1 LPTVAELAQQELSRR
16 YSLQGRTQVAPRVQ
30 TMQNARPTVRSALS
44 NLMRDAV
51 DATGLEGGYRQGLLN
66 AAGGVETAVD
76 FLPVVG
82 DALAV
87 EDASRA
93 YGQGD
98 MVGAGINMMGVVPV
112 FGDVA
117 AKGAR
122 SALRVRPP
130 SDNITNVRNANFQY
144 PKTIGDETVNINS
157 ITGNLRVD
165 QQEQNRIN
173 RLADQISSPE
183 GYISRIIVDQNNNVI
198 EGQHRLEALRQL
210 GAKEVPVYKIEE
222 LADTMPVRKMEEAI
236 NTVGNIHSDHV
247 NQIMQY
253 ALDNI
258 AEEGVQGARN
268 FDFGNFQK
276 YYDAALN
283 AVEDGESAFVGDVA
297 AKGAKTARSALRN
310 VIPVGHASP
319 HRFEQFSMDKIGTGE
334 GAQVYGHGLYFA
346 ENPTVVDEYFKQ
358 FNSPVLRFK
367 EKNVDTPYTA
377 ELRDRFKD
385 VYEGLIDD
393 DLTQQWKLNVLDAA
407 SDAGLNTDEVADKLD
422 VLIKNVFAGSE
433 TVRDFSFMK
442 WDKLGIDPNE
452 VYDLANNQL
461 SLDNVL
467 GGISQAKTMDDL
479 QYVVESYS
487 PDEMRLYKNL
497 VEPELAEI
505 RDSASR
511 YDVNLN
517 VSPEELLD
525 WDAPLSEQSE
535 KVQNAL
541 GRNDKWTTG
550 QSLYHLKSGAID
562 DQLNEKSGELYDFI
576 QSHPKFNA
584 EKRNFSSGEVISS
597 WLNSKG
603 VSGIKY
609 YDGFSRNAKEGTR
622 NYVIFDDSLI
632 DTKRVNDQ
640 LTPSWMN
647 PEARM
652 QRAQDLGFDTD
663 NVFYHGTSSDF
674 AELQPSSVGDLGG
687 GVYVTPNPEKA
698 SGYAAV
704 RKFMK
709 RQTNNAGPN
718 VLPLRV
724 KSNLNYLDLEGSSI
738 MPFDEARIQSLKD
751 QGYEGIRQFD
761 ADGNVIQMNVFDPK
775 NIRSTN
781 AEFDPTKADS
791 ADLLSSVGATSALR
805 GIV

>member
-82 DALAV
+82 DVLGL

-112 FGDVA
+112 
-117 AKGAR
+117 
-122 SALRVRPP
+122 
-130 SDNITNVRNANFQY
+130 
-144 PKTIGDETVNINS
+144 
-157 ITGNLRVD
+157 
-165 QQEQNRIN
+165 
-173 RLADQISSPE
+173 
-183 GYISRIIVDQNNNVI
+183 
-198 EGQHRLEALRQL
+198 
-210 GAKEVPVYKIEE
+210 
-222 LADTMPVRKMEEAI
+222 
-236 NTVGNIHSDHV
+236 
-247 NQIMQY
+247 
-253 ALDNI
+253 
-258 AEEGVQGARN
+258 
-268 FDFGNFQK
+268 
-276 YYDAALN
+276 
-283 AVEDGESAFVGDVA
+283 VGDVA
-297 AKGAKTARSALRN
+297 AKGAKSALRGIN
-310 VIPVGHASP
+310 AYHGSP
-319 HRFEQFSMDKIGTGE
+319 YEFEQFSMDKIGAGR
-334 GAQVYGHGLYFA
+334 GLQAYGHGIYFSESSDIA
-346 ENPTVVDEYFKQ
+346 
-358 FNSPVLRFK
+358 R
-367 EKNVDTPYTA
+367 PYS
-377 ELRDRFKD
+377 ER
-385 VYEGLIDD
+385 IDD
-393 DLTQQWKLNVLDAA
+393 QGYMYNA
-407 SDAGLNTDEVADKLD
+407 
-422 VLIKNVFAGSE
+422 
-433 TVRDFSFMK
+433 
-442 WDKLGIDPNE
+442 
-452 VYDLANNQL
+452 
-461 SLDNVL
+461 
-467 GGISQAKTMDDL
+467 
-479 QYVVESYS
+479 
-487 PDEMRLYKNL
+487 
-497 VEPELAEI
+497 
-505 RDSASR
+505 
-511 YDVNLN
+511 NLN
-517 VSPEELLD
+517 VGAEDLLD
-525 WDAPLSEQSE
+525 LDAPLSQQPK
-535 KVQNAL
+535 KVQDMWQKFAKSRQGKASAKEN
-541 GRNDKWTTG
+541 GIEDIRNLVPRYGNEITG
-550 QSLYHLKSGAID
+550 EDIRLAI
-562 DQLNEKSGELYDFI
+562 YDG
-576 QSHPKFNA
+576 QPVNFNHDY
-584 EKRNFSSGEVISS
+584 SSNIAPQENKMTSEY
-597 WLNSKG
+597 LQKQ
-603 VSGIKY
+603 GIKGIRY
-609 YDGFSRNAKEGTR
+609 LNGKYRGAGDGPI

-652 QRAQDLGFDTD
+652 QRAQDIGFDTD

>member
-82 DALAV
+82 DVLGL

-112 FGDVA
+112 F
-117 AKGAR
+117 
-122 SALRVRPP
+122 
-130 SDNITNVRNANFQY
+130 
-144 PKTIGDETVNINS
+144 
-157 ITGNLRVD
+157 
-165 QQEQNRIN
+165 
-173 RLADQISSPE
+173 
-183 GYISRIIVDQNNNVI
+183 
-198 EGQHRLEALRQL
+198 
-210 GAKEVPVYKIEE
+210 
-222 LADTMPVRKMEEAI
+222 
-236 NTVGNIHSDHV
+236 
-247 NQIMQY
+247 
-253 ALDNI
+253 
-258 AEEGVQGARN
+258 
-268 FDFGNFQK
+268 
-276 YYDAALN
+276 
-283 AVEDGESAFVGDVA
+283 GDVA

-461 SLDNVL
+461 LLDNVL

-550 QSLYHLKSGAID
+550 ASFYHLKSGAID
-562 DQLNEKSGELYDFI
+562 DQLTEKSGELYDFI

-584 EKRNFSSGEVISS
+584 EKRNFSSREVISS

-622 NYVIFDDSLI
+622 NYVMFDDSLI

-674 AELQPSSVGDLGG
+674 AELQPSTVGDLGG

-775 NIRSTN
+775 NIRSIN

>member
-1 LPTVAELAQQELSRR
+1 MPTVAELAQQELDRR
-16 YSLQGRTQVAPRVQ
+16 YSLQGRTQVATRPQ
-30 TMQNARPTVRSALS
+30 TMQNVRPTIRSALS

-66 AAGGVETAVD
+66 AAGDVESAVD

-82 DALAV
+82 DAIAV
-87 EDASRA
+87 DDAARA

-98 MVGAGINMMGVVPV
+98 MLGAGINMMSVVPV
-112 FGDVA
+112 
-117 AKGAR
+117 
-122 SALRVRPP
+122 
-130 SDNITNVRNANFQY
+130 
-144 PKTIGDETVNINS
+144 
-157 ITGNLRVD
+157 
-165 QQEQNRIN
+165 
-173 RLADQISSPE
+173 
-183 GYISRIIVDQNNNVI
+183 
-198 EGQHRLEALRQL
+198 
-210 GAKEVPVYKIEE
+210 
-222 LADTMPVRKMEEAI
+222 
-236 NTVGNIHSDHV
+236 
-247 NQIMQY
+247 
-253 ALDNI
+253 
-258 AEEGVQGARN
+258 
-268 FDFGNFQK
+268 
-276 YYDAALN
+276 
-283 AVEDGESAFVGDVA
+283 VGDVA

-319 HRFEQFSMDKIGTGE
+319 HRFEKFSMDKIGTGE

-346 ENPTVVDEYFKQ
+346 ENPTVVDEYFNQ

-377 ELRDRFKD
+377 ELRDRFKN
-385 VYEGLIDD
+385 VYEGLIDYKGAKDWKENLLDLADEKGLDVDEVD
-393 DLTQQWKLNVLDAA
+393 DKLNVLF
-407 SDAGLNTDEVADKLD
+407 
-422 VLIKNVFAGSE
+422 KNVFEGTE
-433 TVRDFSFMK
+433 TPLDFAAI
-442 WDKLGIDPNE
+442 DEYGLGIDLNE
-452 VYDLANNQL
+452 IYDLAGNQTK
-461 SLDNVL
+461 LDNIL
-467 GGISQAKTMDDL
+467 GGISQAKTMNEL
-479 QYVVESYS
+479 EYVVEGFS
-487 PDEMRLYKNL
+487 PDEKQLYTTL
-497 VEPELAEI
+497 VKPELQEI
-505 RDSASR
+505 SDAASR
-511 YDVNLN
+511 YDVNLS

-525 WDAPLSEQSE
+525 WDAPYSKQPE
-535 KVQNAL
+535 KVKKVLDDILTINGVESYIPKDTGSKVYL
-541 GRNDKWTTG
+541 GVGD
-550 QSLYHLKSGAID
+550 SADLKGSDIYRIITDQMGRSPASASQELSASGV
-562 DQLNEKSGELYDFI
+562 K
-576 QSHPKFNA
+576 
-584 EKRNFSSGEVISS
+584 
-597 WLNSKG
+597 
-603 VSGIKY
+603 GIKY
-609 YDGFSRNAKEGTR
+609 FDGMSRNRGEGTS
-622 NYVIFDDSLI
+622 NYVMFDDTLI

-674 AELQPSSVGDLGG
+674 AELQPSTVGDLGG

-761 ADGNVIQMNVFDPK
+761 ADGNVIQMNIFDPK

-791 ADLLSSVGATSALR
+791 ADLLSSVGTTSALR
-805 GIV
+805 GIA

>member
-82 DALAV
+82 DVLGL

-112 FGDVA
+112 
-117 AKGAR
+117 
-122 SALRVRPP
+122 
-130 SDNITNVRNANFQY
+130 
-144 PKTIGDETVNINS
+144 
-157 ITGNLRVD
+157 
-165 QQEQNRIN
+165 
-173 RLADQISSPE
+173 
-183 GYISRIIVDQNNNVI
+183 
-198 EGQHRLEALRQL
+198 
-210 GAKEVPVYKIEE
+210 
-222 LADTMPVRKMEEAI
+222 
-236 NTVGNIHSDHV
+236 
-247 NQIMQY
+247 
-253 ALDNI
+253 
-258 AEEGVQGARN
+258 
-268 FDFGNFQK
+268 
-276 YYDAALN
+276 
-283 AVEDGESAFVGDVA
+283 VGDVA

-461 SLDNVL
+461 LLDNVL

-525 WDAPLSEQSE
+525 WDAPYSKQPE
-535 KVQNAL
+535 KVKKVLDDILTLSGVESYIPKDTGSKVYLGVADSADLRGRDIYRIITDQMGRSPASASQELNA
-541 GRNDKWTTG
+541 
-550 QSLYHLKSGAID
+550 SGV
-562 DQLNEKSGELYDFI
+562 K
-576 QSHPKFNA
+576 
-584 EKRNFSSGEVISS
+584 
-597 WLNSKG
+597 
-603 VSGIKY
+603 GIKY
-609 YDGFSRNAKEGTR
+609 FDGMSRNRGAGTS
-622 NYVIFDDSLI
+622 NYVMFDDTLI
-632 DTKRVNDQ
+632 NTKRVNDQ

-652 QRAQDLGFDTD
+652 QRAQDLGFEEDIYYKGMYPYDYTKESGD
-663 NVFYHGTSSDF
+663 YRGPEITEINRPEPFPAFNKGEEGVDIAGFLTKDPEVANRF
-674 AELQPSSVGDLGG
+674 AGSAGGGAVYPLRYRRGEVYTIDANGRNAGDLQFG
-687 GVYVTPNPEKA
+687 E
-698 SGYAAV
+698 SGQEFRDAV
-704 RKFMK
+704 RS
-709 RQTNNAGPN
+709 G
-718 VLPLRV
+718 
-724 KSNLNYLDLEGSSI
+724 NYDTIEIINTADEGDITISTK
-738 MPFDEARIQSLKD
+738 PE
-751 QGYEGIRQFD
+751 
-761 ADGNVIQMNVFDPK
+761 
-775 NIRSTN
+775 NIRSIN

-791 ADLLSSVGATSALR
+791 TDLLSSVGATSALR

>member
-609 YDGFSRNAKEGTR
+609 YDGFSRNARRRHK
-622 NYVIFDDSLI
+622 
-632 DTKRVNDQ
+632 K
-640 LTPSWMN
+640 
-647 PEARM
+647 
-652 QRAQDLGFDTD
+652 
-663 NVFYHGTSSDF
+663 
-674 AELQPSSVGDLGG
+674 
-687 GVYVTPNPEKA
+687 
-698 SGYAAV
+698 
-704 RKFMK
+704 
-709 RQTNNAGPN
+709 
-718 VLPLRV
+718 LRH
-724 KSNLNYLDLEGSSI
+724 I
-738 MPFDEARIQSLKD
+738 
-751 QGYEGIRQFD
+751 
-761 ADGNVIQMNVFDPK
+761 
-775 NIRSTN
+775 
-781 AEFDPTKADS
+781 
-791 ADLLSSVGATSALR
+791 
-805 GIV
+805 

>member
-1 LPTVAELAQQELSRR
+1 MPTVAELAQQELSRR

-82 DALAV
+82 DVLGL

-112 FGDVA
+112 
-117 AKGAR
+117 
-122 SALRVRPP
+122 
-130 SDNITNVRNANFQY
+130 
-144 PKTIGDETVNINS
+144 
-157 ITGNLRVD
+157 
-165 QQEQNRIN
+165 
-173 RLADQISSPE
+173 
-183 GYISRIIVDQNNNVI
+183 
-198 EGQHRLEALRQL
+198 
-210 GAKEVPVYKIEE
+210 
-222 LADTMPVRKMEEAI
+222 
-236 NTVGNIHSDHV
+236 
-247 NQIMQY
+247 
-253 ALDNI
+253 
-258 AEEGVQGARN
+258 
-268 FDFGNFQK
+268 
-276 YYDAALN
+276 
-283 AVEDGESAFVGDVA
+283 VGDVA

-334 GAQVYGHGLYFA
+334 GAQVFGHGLYFA
-346 ENPTVVDEYFKQ
+346 ENPRVVDEYFQ
-358 FNSPVLRFK
+358 TFNAPVLRFK
-367 EKNVDTPYTA
+367 ERNVDTPYTA
-377 ELRDRFKD
+377 EIRDRFKD
-385 VYEGLIDD
+385 VYEGLIDYDAAREWKENLLDRAYEAGLNEDEID
-393 DLTQQWKLNVLDAA
+393 DNLNVLFKKVFDGTATPLDFAA
-407 SDAGLNTDEVADKLD
+407 
-422 VLIKNVFAGSE
+422 I
-433 TVRDFSFMK
+433 DF
-442 WDKLGIDPNE
+442 DKLGIDPNDI
-452 VYDLANNQL
+452 YDIADQQL
-461 SLDNVL
+461 TLDNVL
-467 GGISQAKTMDDL
+467 GGISQAKSMDEL
-479 QYVVESYS
+479 EYVLEGFA
-487 PDEMRLYKNL
+487 PQEMRLYKDL

-505 RDSASR
+505 SDSASR

-517 VSPEELLD
+517 VEPDELLD
-525 WDAPLSEQSE
+525 WDRPLQEQPKAFNAIKQLYLDEIKRIDENLPSESVKLSEVYQTVDDVSME
-535 KVQNAL
+535 DLGLFDKSKGGQAYRTLAESNL
-541 GRNDKWTTG
+541 GRGAEELSRKLKDKG
-550 QSLYHLKSGAID
+550 IK
-562 DQLNEKSGELYDFI
+562 
-576 QSHPKFNA
+576 
-584 EKRNFSSGEVISS
+584 
-597 WLNSKG
+597 
-603 VSGIKY
+603 GIKY
-609 YDGFSRNAKEGTR
+609 FDGMSRSSETGTR
-622 NYVIFDDSLI
+622 NYVMFDDSLI

-640 LTPSWMN
+640 LAPSWMN

-663 NVFYHGTSSDF
+663 NVFYHGTASDF
-674 AELQPSSVGDLGG
+674 AELQPSTVGDLGG

>member
-82 DALAV
+82 DVLGL

-112 FGDVA
+112 
-117 AKGAR
+117 
-122 SALRVRPP
+122 
-130 SDNITNVRNANFQY
+130 
-144 PKTIGDETVNINS
+144 
-157 ITGNLRVD
+157 
-165 QQEQNRIN
+165 
-173 RLADQISSPE
+173 
-183 GYISRIIVDQNNNVI
+183 
-198 EGQHRLEALRQL
+198 
-210 GAKEVPVYKIEE
+210 
-222 LADTMPVRKMEEAI
+222 
-236 NTVGNIHSDHV
+236 
-247 NQIMQY
+247 
-253 ALDNI
+253 
-258 AEEGVQGARN
+258 
-268 FDFGNFQK
+268 
-276 YYDAALN
+276 
-283 AVEDGESAFVGDVA
+283 VGDVA
-297 AKGAKTARSALRN
+297 
-310 VIPVGHASP
+310 
-319 HRFEQFSMDKIGTGE
+319 
-334 GAQVYGHGLYFA
+334 
-346 ENPTVVDEYFKQ
+346 
-358 FNSPVLRFK
+358 
-367 EKNVDTPYTA
+367 
-377 ELRDRFKD
+377 
-385 VYEGLIDD
+385 
-393 DLTQQWKLNVLDAA
+393 
-407 SDAGLNTDEVADKLD
+407 
-422 VLIKNVFAGSE
+422 
-433 TVRDFSFMK
+433 VRDFSFMK

-461 SLDNVL
+461 LLDNVL

-550 QSLYHLKSGAID
+550 ASFYHLKSGAID
-562 DQLNEKSGELYDFI
+562 DQLTEKSGELYDFI

-584 EKRNFSSGEVISS
+584 EKRNFSSREVISS

-609 YDGFSRNAKEGTR
+609 YDGFSRMLKKAQETT
-622 NYVIFDDSLI
+622 SC
-632 DTKRVNDQ
+632 
-640 LTPSWMN
+640 LTI
-647 PEARM
+647 
-652 QRAQDLGFDTD
+652 L
-663 NVFYHGTSSDF
+663 
-674 AELQPSSVGDLGG
+674 
-687 GVYVTPNPEKA
+687 
-698 SGYAAV
+698 
-704 RKFMK
+704 
-709 RQTNNAGPN
+709 
-718 VLPLRV
+718 
-724 KSNLNYLDLEGSSI
+724 
-738 MPFDEARIQSLKD
+738 
-751 QGYEGIRQFD
+751 
-761 ADGNVIQMNVFDPK
+761 
-775 NIRSTN
+775 
-781 AEFDPTKADS
+781 
-791 ADLLSSVGATSALR
+791 
-805 GIV
+805 

>member
-82 DALAV
+82 DVLGL
-87 EDASRA
+87 EDASSA

-117 AKGAR
+117 AKGAK
-122 SALRVRPP
+122 SALRG
-130 SDNITNVRNANFQY
+130 INAY
-144 PKTIGDETVNINS
+144 HG
-157 ITGNLRVD
+157 
-165 QQEQNRIN
+165 
-173 RLADQISSPE
+173 
-183 GYISRIIVDQNNNVI
+183 
-198 EGQHRLEALRQL
+198 
-210 GAKEVPVYKIEE
+210 
-222 LADTMPVRKMEEAI
+222 
-236 NTVGNIHSDHV
+236 
-247 NQIMQY
+247 
-253 ALDNI
+253 
-258 AEEGVQGARN
+258 
-268 FDFGNFQK
+268 
-276 YYDAALN
+276 
-283 AVEDGESAFVGDVA
+283 
-297 AKGAKTARSALRN
+297 
-310 VIPVGHASP
+310 SP
-319 HRFEQFSMDKIGTGE
+319 HEFQRFSMDKIGTGE
-334 GAQVYGHGLYFA
+334 GAQAYGSGLYFA
-346 ENPTVVDEYFKQ
+346 EQKSVAEGYRDNLSRGKLIGGTLASGNLINEIPYDRSGNIDANRLNRVIKDREYAL
-358 FNSPVLRFK
+358 SGRDSY
-367 EKNVDTPYTA
+367 ES
-377 ELRDRFKD
+377 ELREWER
-385 VYEGLIDD
+385 YEADFG
-393 DLTQQWKLNVLDAA
+393 
-407 SDAGLNTDEVADKLD
+407 SDAGPMPDYLASK
-422 VLIKNVFAGSE
+422 GS
-433 TVRDFSFMK
+433 
-442 WDKLGIDPNE
+442 WD
-452 VYDLANNQL
+452 
-461 SLDNVL
+461 
-467 GGISQAKTMDDL
+467 
-479 QYVVESYS
+479 
-487 PDEMRLYKNL
+487 
-497 VEPELAEI
+497 AEI
-505 RDSASR
+505 AKEAEKLKMLKKVQSDPSSVSEVEGQL
-511 YDVNLN
+511 YNVNLN
-517 VSPEELLD
+517 VDPNELLD

-535 KVQNAL
+535 KIRKIIAGDEEL
-541 GRNDKWTTG
+541 KYLTDTYGMD
-550 QSLYHLKSGAID
+550 SLLIKS
-562 DQLNEKSGELYDFI
+562 KS
-576 QSHPKFNA
+576 A
-584 EKRNFSSGEVISS
+584 EGSADLASRGI
-597 WLNSKG
+597 L
-603 VSGIKY
+603 GIKY
-609 YDGFSRNAKEGTR
+609 LDGFSRSAGEGTR
-622 NYVIFDDSLI
+622 NYVMFDDSLI

>member
-82 DALAV
+82 DVLGL

-112 FGDVA
+112 
-117 AKGAR
+117 
-122 SALRVRPP
+122 
-130 SDNITNVRNANFQY
+130 
-144 PKTIGDETVNINS
+144 
-157 ITGNLRVD
+157 
-165 QQEQNRIN
+165 
-173 RLADQISSPE
+173 
-183 GYISRIIVDQNNNVI
+183 
-198 EGQHRLEALRQL
+198 
-210 GAKEVPVYKIEE
+210 
-222 LADTMPVRKMEEAI
+222 
-236 NTVGNIHSDHV
+236 
-247 NQIMQY
+247 
-253 ALDNI
+253 
-258 AEEGVQGARN
+258 
-268 FDFGNFQK
+268 
-276 YYDAALN
+276 
-283 AVEDGESAFVGDVA
+283 VGDVA
-297 AKGAKTARSALRN
+297 TKGAKSARSALRN
-310 VIPVGHASP
+310 VISAGHASP

-422 VLIKNVFAGSE
+422 VLIKNVFEGSE

-517 VSPEELLD
+517 VESEDLLD

-550 QSLYHLKSGAID
+550 ASFYHLKSGAID
-562 DQLNEKSGELYDFI
+562 DQLTEKSGELYDFI

-622 NYVIFDDSLI
+622 NYVMFDDSLI

-652 QRAQDLGFDTD
+652 QRAQEGGFDTSRVAYRGLSGEYD
-663 NVFYHGTSSDF
+663 PSKAGNYQMFTSSPEDAGEYGSSVVPAYLNKGNNLVVEGGRNNF
-674 AELQPSSVGDLGG
+674 NSIPVRNLPDAVRANLHSSVGDVARTDDIAYAAQLAGYDS
-687 GVYVTPNPEKA
+687 VSINNVFDKA
-698 SGYAAV
+698 SNEIPIKPLPAKNEPMSQEMMDLLDEVDASGIL
-704 RKFMK
+704 
-709 RQTNNAGPN
+709 NNTPDVA
-718 VLPLRV
+718 LPPEISR
-724 KSNLNYLDLEGSSI
+724 D
-738 MPFDEARIQSLKD
+738 
-751 QGYEGIRQFD
+751 YEPATID
-761 ADGNVIQMNVFDPK
+761 IIFDPK
-775 NIRSTN
+775 NIRSIE
-781 AEFDPTKADS
+781 AEFDPAKADS

>member
-1 LPTVAELAQQELSRR
+1 MPTVAELAQQELSRR

-76 FLPVVG
+76 FLPVIG

-98 MVGAGINMMGVVPV
+98 MVGAGINMMGVVPII
-112 FGDVA
+112 GDVA

-144 PKTIGDETVNINS
+144 PKTIGDETLNINS

-165 QQEQNRIN
+165 QQEQTRIN

-236 NTVGNIHSDHV
+236 NTAGKIHSDHV

-253 ALDNI
+253 SLENI

-268 FDFGNFQK
+268 FDLGNFQK

-283 AVEDGESAFVGDVA
+283 AVEDGA
-297 AKGAKTARSALRN
+297 AKGTKTARSALRG
-310 VIPVGHASP
+310 IDAYHGSP
-319 HRFEQFSMDKIGTGE
+319 HEFEQFSMDKIGTGE
-334 GAQVYGHGLYFA
+334 GVQAYGDGLYFA
-346 ENPTVVDEYFKQ
+346 EQKGVAEGYRDDLSRGKLIGGTLASGNLINEIPYDRSGNIDANRLNRVIKDREYAL
-358 FNSPVLRFK
+358 SGRDSY
-367 EKNVDTPYTA
+367 ES
-377 ELRDRFKD
+377 ELREWER
-385 VYEGLIDD
+385 YE
-393 DLTQQWKLNVLDAA
+393 A
-407 SDAGLNTDEVADKLD
+407 E
-422 VLIKNVFAGSE
+422 FGSE
-433 TVRDFSFMK
+433 AGPMPDYLASK
-442 WDKLGIDPNE
+442 GSWD
-452 VYDLANNQL
+452 
-461 SLDNVL
+461 
-467 GGISQAKTMDDL
+467 
-479 QYVVESYS
+479 
-487 PDEMRLYKNL
+487 
-497 VEPELAEI
+497 AEI
-505 RDSASR
+505 AKETEKLKMLKKVQLDPSSVSEVEGQL
-511 YDVNLN
+511 YNVNLN
-517 VSPEELLD
+517 VDPNELLD
-525 WDAPLSEQSE
+525 WDAPLSQQNE
-535 KVQNAL
+535 KVRQLAAERLNLPEASSRSKQAYIDEKMGMSGGEFYNRLVSDLGEAGAASSAFNNANIK
-541 GRNDKWTTG
+541 GIRYFDGMSRK
-550 QSLYHLKSGAID
+550 QS
-562 DQLNEKSGELYDFI
+562 
-576 QSHPKFNA
+576 
-584 EKRNFSSGEVISS
+584 
-597 WLNSKG
+597 
-603 VSGIKY
+603 
-609 YDGFSRNAKEGTR
+609 EGTR
-622 NYVIFDDSLI
+622 NYVMFDDSLI

-652 QRAQDLGFDTD
+652 QRAQDLGFDTSRPL
-663 NVFYHGTSSDF
+663 YHSTNSSFDSF
-674 AELQPSSVGDLGG
+674 KVPEGG
-687 GVYVTPNPEKA
+687 FLKYGKGVYTTPKPQYADRYIRENRDLESAYKEGANVMPLYARGKIATEQDWEAARQKMMSEGVSPAGYNPEQAEIQRRLKEQ
-698 SGYAAV
+698 G
-704 RKFMK
+704 FD
-709 RQTNNAGPN
+709 G
-718 VLPLRV
+718 
-724 KSNLNYLDLEGSSI
+724 LNMFG
-738 MPFDEARIQSLKD
+738 DEI
-751 QGYEGIRQFD
+751 I
-761 ADGNVIQMNVFDPK
+761 IFDPK

-791 ADLLSSVGATSALR
+791 ADLLSSVGATSSLR

>member
-1 LPTVAELAQQELSRR
+1 MPTVAELAQQELSRR

-82 DALAV
+82 DVLGL

-112 FGDVA
+112 F
-117 AKGAR
+117 
-122 SALRVRPP
+122 
-130 SDNITNVRNANFQY
+130 
-144 PKTIGDETVNINS
+144 
-157 ITGNLRVD
+157 
-165 QQEQNRIN
+165 
-173 RLADQISSPE
+173 
-183 GYISRIIVDQNNNVI
+183 
-198 EGQHRLEALRQL
+198 
-210 GAKEVPVYKIEE
+210 
-222 LADTMPVRKMEEAI
+222 
-236 NTVGNIHSDHV
+236 
-247 NQIMQY
+247 
-253 ALDNI
+253 
-258 AEEGVQGARN
+258 
-268 FDFGNFQK
+268 
-276 YYDAALN
+276 
-283 AVEDGESAFVGDVA
+283 GDVA

-461 SLDNVL
+461 LLDNVL

-550 QSLYHLKSGAID
+550 ASFYHLKSGAID
-562 DQLNEKSGELYDFI
+562 DQLTEKSGELYDFI

-584 EKRNFSSGEVISS
+584 EKRNFSSREVISS

-622 NYVIFDDSLI
+622 NYVMFDDSLI

-674 AELQPSSVGDLGG
+674 AELQPSTVGDLGG

-775 NIRSTN
+775 NIRSIN